1 LPTTDAGSV
10 LNGGVQ
16 LMVCTIHFSEKEA
29 DAAYIRN
36 RCSEFIDGS
45 RFEVS
50 GVLGFHAVCK
60 VNRRR
65 RFGTS
70 ASVNP
75 AHSVT
80 SPNTAN

>member
-1 LPTTDAGSV
+1 
-10 LNGGVQ
+10 
-16 LMVCTIHFSEKEA
+16 MVCTIHVSEEA
-29 DAAYIRN
+29 ANAAHNRIRYF
-36 RCSEFIDGS
+36 EFIDGS

-50 GVLGFHAVCK
+50 GVLGCYAVCK

-65 RFGTS
+65 RFGMS

-80 SPNTAN
+80 SPNT

>member
-1 LPTTDAGSV
+1 
-10 LNGGVQ
+10 
-16 LMVCTIHFSEKEA
+16 MVCSIHVSEEEA
-29 DAAYIRN
+29 NADIRI
-36 RCSEFIDGS
+36 RCSEFTDGS

-50 GVLGFHAVCK
+50 GVLGCYAVCK

-80 SPNTAN
+80 SPNT

>member
-1 LPTTDAGSV
+1 MPGLPTTDGGSV

-16 LMVCTIHFSEKEA
+16 WMVCTIHVFEEA
-29 DAAYIRN
+29 NAAYIRI
-36 RCSEFIDGS
+36 RCYEFIDVS

-50 GVLGFHAVCK
+50 GVLRCYAVCK

-75 AHSVT
+75 AQSVT
-80 SPNTAN
+80 SPNT

>member
-1 LPTTDAGSV
+1 
-10 LNGGVQ
+10 
-16 LMVCTIHFSEKEA
+16 MVCTIHFSEKETN
-29 DAAYIRN
+29 AAYIRI

-50 GVLGFHAVCK
+50 GVLGCHAVCK
-60 VNRRR
+60 VNRHR

-75 AHSVT
+75 AYSVT
-80 SPNTAN
+80 SPNTLN

>member
-1 LPTTDAGSV
+1 
-10 LNGGVQ
+10 
-16 LMVCTIHFSEKEA
+16 MVCTIHVSEEEA
-29 DAAYIRN
+29 NAAYIRI

-50 GVLGFHAVCK
+50 GVLGCYAVCK

-70 ASVNP
+70 ASVDP
-75 AHSVT
+75 VHSVT
-80 SPNTAN
+80 SPNT